1 VALFE
6 HYGYAAANFR
16 GRGGRPARRW
26 EHRIVTVNFHIEFVQ
41 NRKLFPWRAGSTIR
55 TLYGSRIDADY
66 KPRRV
71 ILEQQASERLRQA
84 KEIVEQIA
92 GVI

>member
-1 VALFE
+1 MRQPISGGGVAALPVIGNTGSLRSTF
-6 HYGYAAANFR
+6 
-16 GRGGRPARRW
+16 
-26 EHRIVTVNFHIEFVQ
+26 IIEFVQ
-41 NRKLFPWRAGSTIR
+41 NRKLFPWRVGSTIR

-71 ILEQQASERLRQA
+71 ALEQQASERLRQA

-92 GVI
+92 GVM